1 MNHSAMRTKSSGDER
16 RCAVC
21 SLQVGRRDSARPQAP
36 NQSKRIKVKLI
47 ARHAGTG
54 MASPPASFPGGI
66 IKHSRPTGN
75 ALITSD
81 AARDLESTPS
91 SRDLFDQDSS
101 HSHWKILLLWS
112 AVPLLYT

>member
-1 MNHSAMRTKSSGDER
+1 
-16 RCAVC
+16 
-21 SLQVGRRDSARPQAP
+21 
-36 NQSKRIKVKLI
+36 
-47 ARHAGTG
+47 

>member
-1 MNHSAMRTKSSGDER
+1 
-16 RCAVC
+16 
-21 SLQVGRRDSARPQAP
+21 
-36 NQSKRIKVKLI
+36 
-47 ARHAGTG
+47 

-91 SRDLFDQDSS
+91 SRDLFGQDSS
-101 HSHWKILLLWS
+101 HSHWNDPAPVVRRTPAL
-112 AVPLLYT
+112 